1 MLKALKRFLFQHK
14 RVRRL
19 NWDRSSLHFFGF
31 SARSVANFFLKRFWI
46 FSPFTSSSSSQR
58 MRESS
63 SSLTFKVFCF
73 VLSLTGGTIFLCHSK
88 LLCWVACSL
97 LHDVRS
103 CIGRGGCPLVRP
115 HHASYSHHLLRL
127 HGRLLA
133 IWGRWPHLSWGRI
146 KNHSDWRENDRM
158 WSKDLNGRVVLR
170 VRWVWKWCL
179 LGPGLCTCVWR
190 DGNGSQ

>member
-1 MLKALKRFLFQHK
+1 MGIVLAYIFL
-14 RVRRL
+14 
-19 NWDRSSLHFFGF
+19 GF
-31 SARSVANFFLKRFWI
+31 SARSVAKFFLKHFWI
-46 FSPFTSSSSSQR
+46 FFSLYIFPLLQR
-58 MRESS
+58 GCVYGHLRWR
-63 SSLTFKVFCF
+63 FKCFFRF
-73 VLSLTGGTIFLCHSK
+73 VLSLTYGTIFLCHSK

-103 CIGRGGCPLVRP
+103 CIGRGGRPLVRP

-127 HGRLLA
+127 YGRLLA

-179 LGPGLCTCVWR
+179 PGPGLCTCVWR
-190 DGNGSQ
+190 WREG